1 MLLRLLLFILVH
13 LAMICAKA
21 VAVGRMPHMLLPKH
35 IVAQLA
41 RPAHRGLQAGLI
53 GPNRLPHP
61 RCAYCI
67 KINIM

>member
-21 VAVGRMPHMLLPKH
+21 VAVGRMLHMLLPKH

-41 RPAHRGLQAGLI
+41 RACKLG
-53 GPNRLPHP
+53 
-61 RCAYCI
+61 
-67 KINIM
+67 